1 MAAEIIPPKI
11 LSLEFHTRFFP
22 RLIWNRLRQKKK
34 EEQGTSFV
42 STMEL
47 TLVLVG
53 SVILAVIGIPLALT
67 RRSIVGLIMSVIG
80 AGGVL
85 AIFVLSVG
93 AQRGHRPTYDRFLSG
108 IFFFFVF
115 LGIFIGIP
123 IGMDN
128 HSTYLGVLAS
138 LGGLFG
144 GYMLGIFAGLW
155 LQHLGWMAI
164 ILDMLAGFAAIAM
177 GSATLIMLLLLA
189 VR

>member
-1 MAAEIIPPKI
+1 MAADIIPPKF

-22 RLIWNRLRQKKK
+22 RLLRDRLRRKRK
-34 EEQGTSFV
+34 EGQGTSFV

-47 TLVLVG
+47 TIVLAG
-53 SVILAVIGIPLALT
+53 SVILAVIGMPLALT
-67 RRSIVGLIMSVIG
+67 RGSIVGLILSIVG
-80 AGGVL
+80 VGGVL

-93 AQRGHRPTYDRFLSG
+93 AQWGHRPTYDYFLSG
-108 IFFFFVF
+108 IFFFFVS

-128 HSTYLGVLAS
+128 HSICIGVLAS
-138 LGGLFG
+138 LGGLLG

-155 LQHLGWMAI
+155 LQRLGWMAI
-164 ILDMLAGFAAIAM
+164 ILDMLAGFAAIVM
-177 GSATLIMLLLLA
+177 GGATLIMLLLV